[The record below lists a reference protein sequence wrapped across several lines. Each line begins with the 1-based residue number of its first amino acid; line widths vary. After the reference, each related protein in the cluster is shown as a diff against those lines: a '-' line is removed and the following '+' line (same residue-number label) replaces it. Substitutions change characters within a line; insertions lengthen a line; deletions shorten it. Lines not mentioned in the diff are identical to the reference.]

1 MRVAKSTITKKVNRL
16 VDYDDDS
23 EDEAPGQEQ
32 RASEQQQ
39 HQPQQGKGT
48 EAAFWFWGGSDNG
61 IERLILFYKWI
72 LPPLYLEGVMAV
84 TRSFMM
90 RWKPP

>member
-32 RASEQQQ
+32 SASEQQ

-48 EAAFWFWGGSDNG
+48 EAALFGFGVEATMALNVSFCSTSGSCHLSIWRG
-61 IERLILFYKWI
+61 
-72 LPPLYLEGVMAV
+72 
-84 TRSFMM
+84 
-90 RWKPP
+90 